1 VESRPNTII
10 SNILHTYICNTY
22 VYVKYIDILN
32 VYIHINTEHIS
43 KTETLVE
50 KTRGGGKEG
59 NKDINE
65 VHHICVGTRH
75 KETLKTVKQH
85 RIGKRVR
92 KSSGGGYTDL
102 STMHVQ
108 V

>member
-1 VESRPNTII
+1 M
-10 SNILHTYICNTY
+10 Y
-22 VYVKYIDILN
+22 VYVKYIHILN

-85 RIGKRVR
+85 RIGEKG
-92 KSSGGGYTDL
+92 KEEQWWGL
-102 STMHVQ
+102 H
-108 V
+108 